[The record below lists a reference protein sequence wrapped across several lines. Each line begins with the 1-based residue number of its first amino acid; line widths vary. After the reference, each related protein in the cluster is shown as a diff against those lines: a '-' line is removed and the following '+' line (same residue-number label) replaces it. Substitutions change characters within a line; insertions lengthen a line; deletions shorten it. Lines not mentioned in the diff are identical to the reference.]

1 MPAFRIRAS
10 FLCFCLIGL
19 LSLSGAA
26 FAAPQ
31 PPLDLDDSRSALSI
45 GEELERSAKWLDAVQ
60 HYDSAIKRWPD
71 DESLQYGK
79 RRAKAHFKI
88 ERRYSDKSFQASL
101 LSMSEGTALDLYDE
115 LLTNVRRNFVDDLS
129 YKSVVAH
136 GTESFYIALA
146 NPKFLEANLPVART
160 EQDRATRKEKIMRV
174 RQTLRERF
182 WNHETPDR
190 EQARSVAQQV
200 GRYAQQTL
208 GLQPAAVVMEYIF
221 GGCNSLDD
229 YSGFLTA
236 DRLADLYSNIDGEF
250 VGIGVEM
257 KADEGKGMLLVNVL
271 PESPAS
277 SAGLKKG
284 DHILA
289 IDNTDIRKSSIDE
302 AANMLKGHS
311 GSRVRL
317 KVAHEDGKPWE
328 AVLNRREVHVKS
340 VQDVKFVD
348 PANHIAYVKLAGFQK
363 STSREFDEAMTSLQR
378 QGMRGLILDVR
389 GNPGG
394 LLTAA
399 VEVLDRLVD
408 NGVLVSTKG
417 RSSDQNWTYRA
428 QPNGA
433 VTVPLVLLTD
443 GDSASAS
450 EIVAGAVRD
459 LNRGTIVGRKTYGKW
474 SVQSIF
480 HVGRSTGLRLTTARF
495 YSPNGNT
502 YGQKGVEPDVLV
514 ELPDERTARFRPTS
528 RRESESDADIEK
540 GIEVLRQKV
549 AARN

>member
-1 MPAFRIRAS
+1 MPAFRLRAS
-10 FLCFCLIGL
+10 FLCFCLIGI
-19 LSLSGAA
+19 LSWSGAA
-26 FAAPQ
+26 YSAPP

-60 HYDSAIKRWPD
+60 HYENALKRWPD
-71 DESLQYGK
+71 DESLVYGK

-88 ERRYSDKSFQASL
+88 ERRYADKSFQASL
-101 LSMSEGTALDLYDE
+101 LAMSEGSALELYDE
-115 LLTNVRRNFVDDLS
+115 LLSNVRRNFVDDLS

-136 GTESFYIALA
+136 GTESVYIALA
-146 NPKFLEANLPVART
+146 NPKFLEANLPAARSD
-160 EQDRATRKEKIMRV
+160 QDRAARKENILRV
-174 RQTLRERF
+174 RQTLREKF
-182 WNHETPDR
+182 WNREAGDR
-190 EQARSVAQQV
+190 EQARAIAQQV
-200 GRYAQQTL
+200 GRITHQNL
-208 GLQPAAVVMEYIF
+208 GIQPAAIVMEYIF

-257 KADEGKGMLLVNVL
+257 KAAEGKGMLLVNVL

-277 SAGLKKG
+277 AAGLKKG
-284 DHILA
+284 DHIIA
-289 IDNTDIRKSSIDE
+289 IDNADVRKATIDE

-317 KVAHEDGKPWE
+317 KVARDEGKPIE

-348 PANHIAYVKLAGFQK
+348 TVNQIAYVKLAGFQK

-378 QGMRGLILDVR
+378 QGMKGLILDVR

-417 RSSDQNWTYRA
+417 RSNDQNWTYRA
-428 QPNGA
+428 QQNGA

-450 EIVAGAVRD
+450 EIVAGCVRD

-480 HVGRSTGLRLTTARF
+480 HVGKSTGLRLTTARF

-502 YGQKGVEPDVLV
+502 YGHVGVEPDVLV

-528 RRESESDADIEK
+528 RREAEDADVEK
-540 GIEVLRQKV
+540 GIEVLRGKIGG
-549 AARN
+549 RN

>member
-1 MPAFRIRAS
+1 MPVFRLRAS
-10 FLCFCLIGL
+10 FLCFCLIGI
-19 LSLSGAA
+19 LSWSGAA
-26 FAAPQ
+26 YSAPP

-60 HYDSAIKRWPD
+60 HYENALKRWPD
-71 DESLQYGK
+71 DESLVYGK

-88 ERRYSDKSFQASL
+88 ERRYADKSFQASL
-101 LSMSEGTALDLYDE
+101 LAMSEGSALELYDE
-115 LLTNVRRNFVDDLS
+115 LLSNVRRNFVDDLS

-136 GTESFYIALA
+136 GTESVYIALA
-146 NPKFLEANLPVART
+146 NPKFLEANLPAARSD
-160 EQDRATRKEKIMRV
+160 QDRAARKENILRV
-174 RQTLRERF
+174 RQTLREKF
-182 WNHETPDR
+182 WNREAGDR
-190 EQARSVAQQV
+190 EQARAIAQQV
-200 GRYAQQTL
+200 GRITHQNL
-208 GLQPAAVVMEYIF
+208 GIQPAAIVMEYIF

-257 KADEGKGMLLVNVL
+257 KAAEGKGMLLVNVL

-277 SAGLKKG
+277 AAGLKKG
-284 DHILA
+284 DHIIA
-289 IDNTDIRKSSIDE
+289 IDNADVRKATIDE

-317 KVAHEDGKPWE
+317 KVARDEGKPIE

-348 PANHIAYVKLAGFQK
+348 TVNQIAYVKLAGFQK

-378 QGMRGLILDVR
+378 QGMKGLILDVR

-417 RSSDQNWTYRA
+417 RSNDQNWTYRA
-428 QPNGA
+428 QQNGA

-450 EIVAGAVRD
+450 EIVAGCVRD

-480 HVGRSTGLRLTTARF
+480 HVGKSTGLRLTTARF

-502 YGQKGVEPDVLV
+502 YGHVGVEPDVLV

-528 RRESESDADIEK
+528 RREAEDADVEK
-540 GIEVLRQKV
+540 GIEVLRGKIGG
-549 AARN
+549 RN

>member
-1 MPAFRIRAS
+1 M
-10 FLCFCLIGL
+10 
-19 LSLSGAA
+19 
-26 FAAPQ
+26 
-31 PPLDLDDSRSALSI
+31 
-45 GEELERSAKWLDAVQ
+45 
-60 HYDSAIKRWPD
+60 
-71 DESLQYGK
+71 
-79 RRAKAHFKI
+79 
-88 ERRYSDKSFQASL
+88 
-101 LSMSEGTALDLYDE
+101 
-115 LLTNVRRNFVDDLS
+115 RRNFVDDLS

-136 GTESFYIALA
+136 GTESVYIALA
-146 NPKFLEANLPVART
+146 NPKFLEANLPAARSD
-160 EQDRATRKEKIMRV
+160 QDRAARKENILRV
-174 RQTLRERF
+174 RQTLREKF
-182 WNHETPDR
+182 WNREAGDR
-190 EQARSVAQQV
+190 EQARAIAQQV
-200 GRYAQQTL
+200 GRITHQNL
-208 GLQPAAVVMEYIF
+208 GIQPAAIVMEYIF

-257 KADEGKGMLLVNVL
+257 KAAEGKGMLLVNVL

-277 SAGLKKG
+277 AAGLKKG
-284 DHILA
+284 DHIIA
-289 IDNTDIRKSSIDE
+289 IDNADVRKATIDE

-317 KVAHEDGKPWE
+317 KVARDEGKPIE

-348 PANHIAYVKLAGFQK
+348 TVNQIAYVKLAGFQK

-378 QGMRGLILDVR
+378 QGMKGLILDVR

-417 RSSDQNWTYRA
+417 RSNDQNWTYRA
-428 QPNGA
+428 QQNGA

-450 EIVAGAVRD
+450 EIVAGCVRD

-480 HVGRSTGLRLTTARF
+480 HVGKSTGLRLTTARF

-502 YGQKGVEPDVLV
+502 YGHVGVEPDVLV

-528 RRESESDADIEK
+528 RREAEDADVEK
-540 GIEVLRQKV
+540 GIEVLRGKIGG
-549 AARN
+549 RN

>member
-1 MPAFRIRAS
+1 MPAFRLRAS
-10 FLCFCLIGL
+10 FLCFCLIGI
-19 LSLSGAA
+19 LSWSGAA
-26 FAAPQ
+26 YSAPP

-60 HYDSAIKRWPD
+60 HYENALKRWPD
-71 DESLQYGK
+71 DESLVYGK

-101 LSMSEGTALDLYDE
+101 LAMSEGSALELYDE
-115 LLTNVRRNFVDDLS
+115 LLSNVRRNFVDDLS

-136 GTESFYIALA
+136 GTESVYIALA
-146 NPKFLEANLPVART
+146 NPKFLEANLPAARSD
-160 EQDRATRKEKIMRV
+160 QDRAARKENILRV
-174 RQTLRERF
+174 RQTLREKF
-182 WNHETPDR
+182 WNREAGDR
-190 EQARSVAQQV
+190 EQARAIAQQV
-200 GRYAQQTL
+200 GRITHQNL
-208 GLQPAAVVMEYIF
+208 GIQPAAIVMEYIF

-257 KADEGKGMLLVNVL
+257 KAAEGKGMLLVNVL

-277 SAGLKKG
+277 AAGLKKG
-284 DHILA
+284 DHIIA
-289 IDNTDIRKSSIDE
+289 IDNADVRKATIDE

-317 KVAHEDGKPWE
+317 KVARDEGKPIE

-348 PANHIAYVKLAGFQK
+348 TVNQIAYVKLAGFQK

-378 QGMRGLILDVR
+378 QGMKGLILDVR

-417 RSSDQNWTYRA
+417 RSTDQNWTYRA
-428 QPNGA
+428 QQNGA

-450 EIVAGAVRD
+450 EIVAGCVRD

-480 HVGRSTGLRLTTARF
+480 HVGKSTGLRLTTARF

-502 YGQKGVEPDVLV
+502 YGHVGVEPDVLV

-528 RRESESDADIEK
+528 RREAEDADVEK
-540 GIEVLRQKV
+540 GIEVLRGKIGG
-549 AARN
+549 RN